1 MSCMSQGVNELE
13 RDFTVVTFR
22 IPPFAAVDAPS
33 FGREMVQAA
42 MSIARQT
49 QPDLYVFPGLI
60 GMSLVPDIDL
70 LSESPTDNVSSEL
83 KDAYLAAGSYAARE
97 LAAAVIP
104 GSLYLPAGSGR
115 MQHYAAVF
123 DRQGNLVGEQ
133 LQTHADHEGMAV
145 GDELTPIAVDAGVKI
160 GILLGRDAWYPE
172 TARILAL
179 SGVDILV
186 APLAPVEPYSAEEA
200 LWGLWQEVQQN
211 QTYGIEAGLTGTLGG
226 RQFGGRAAVYAPCE
240 ITPEDSGFLPRAGYY
255 VGKGAIVVE
264 LSAELLRRVRR
275 EYPMMRQ
282 LNPTLYRKHFP
293 ALYRR
298 SR

>member
-1 MSCMSQGVNELE
+1 MTELE

-22 IPPFAAVDAPS
+22 IPPFDAGDAPS

-60 GMSLVPDIDL
+60 GMTMVPNFDL
-70 LSESPTDNVSSEL
+70 TAPSPSHNIAAEL

-97 LAAAVIP
+97 LASAVIP
-104 GSLYLPAGSGR
+104 GSIYLPAGSGR

-133 LQTHADHEGMAV
+133 LQTHSDHPDMAV
-145 GDELTPIAVDAGVKI
+145 SDDLVPIAIDAGVRI
-160 GILLGRDAWYPE
+160 GLLLGRDAWYPE
-172 TARILAL
+172 ASRILAL
-179 SGVDILV
+179 SGADVLV
-186 APLAPVEPYSAEEA
+186 APLAPPEPYPAEEA

-211 QTYGIEAGLTGTLGG
+211 QTYGVEAGLMGSLGG
-226 RQFGGRAAVYAPCE
+226 RQFAGRAAVYAPCE

-275 EYPMMRQ
+275 DYPMLRQ

-293 ALYRR
+293 MLYRR
-298 SR
+298 TR

>member
-1 MSCMSQGVNELE
+1 MKELE
-13 RDFTVVTFR
+13 RDFTVVAFR
-22 IPPFAAVDAPS
+22 IPPFDAADAPS

-42 MSIARQT
+42 MSIARKT

-60 GMSLVPDIDL
+60 GMGLVPDLDL
-70 LSESPTDNVSSEL
+70 TADSPSESIRQDL

-97 LAAAVIP
+97 LAAAIIP
-104 GSLYLPAGSGR
+104 GSIYLPAGSGR

-133 LQTHADHEGMAV
+133 LQTHADQEGLAV
-145 GDELTPIAVDAGVKI
+145 GDELTPIAVEAGVRI
-160 GILLGRDAWYPE
+160 GLLLGRDAWYPE
-172 TARILAL
+172 VSRILSL
-179 SGVDILV
+179 SGADILV
-186 APLAPVEPYSAEEA
+186 APLAPPEPYPAEEA

-211 QTYGIEAGLTGTLGG
+211 QTYGVEAGLTGMLGG
-226 RQFGGRAAVYAPCE
+226 RQFAGRAAVYAPCE

-264 LSAELLRRVRR
+264 LSAELLRRARR
-275 EYPMMRQ
+275 DHPMLRQ

-293 ALYRR
+293 MLYRR
-298 SR
+298 PR